1 MKSFVKFCSLMLAI
15 TFVLAATAFGQSSQG
30 AMGGTVTD
38 PTGAVVPGAQVVV
51 VNAATGAKSQTVSTS
66 AGNYKFTELSVGAYT
81 VTTTAPGFA
90 SAVDTGVQVT
100 INSTTALD
108 VKLKV
113 GAENENV
120 TVDASGLRLETESSE
135 VGGTVSNKQ
144 FEDLPIALATGVG
157 GLRSP
162 EAFVFLL
169 PGTTGPGARRAAGV
183 QRRLARTEW
192 DRIARA
198 RKH

>member
-66 AGNYKFTELSVGAYT
+66 AGDYKFTELPVGTYT
-81 VTTTAPGFA
+81 VTSTAAGFA

-100 INSTTALD
+100 INSTAALD

-113 GAENENV
+113 GAETENV
-120 TVDASGLRLETESSE
+120 TVDASGLRLETESSD

-144 FEDLPIALATGVG
+144 VEDLPLSLATGG
-157 GLRSP
+157 G
-162 EAFVFLL
+162 
-169 PGTTGPGARRAAGV
+169 GPPPAGAGC
-183 QRRLARTEW
+183 
-192 DRIARA
+192 
-198 RKH
+198 